1 MKQKFTGKGEL
12 IKRLAF
18 QVGSE
23 AAAKTILKKRGQ
35 MNDDGTLTAK
45 GEKRNAMSASE
56 RAKDRASKRSGKPA
70 SAYSYNKAN
79 NRAKL
84 R

>member
-23 AAAKTILKKRGQ
+23 AAAKTILKRRGQ
-35 MNDDGTLTAK
+35 MNEDGSLTSK
-45 GEKRNAMSASE
+45 GQKRNAMSASE
-56 RAKDRASKRSGKPA
+56 RAKDRAAKRSGKPA
-70 SAYSYNKAN
+70 SSYSYDRSN